1 MKKKRFDTPNKI
13 NQEYELICL
22 CSLNNWSIFATR
34 KRNGIRHIAD
44 HRELRKMSTPDS
56 KWCHSSVGRAMD

>member
-13 NQEYELICL
+13 NVGDQLICV

-34 KRNGIRHIAD
+34 KRNGIKHNTD
-44 HRELRKMSTPDS
+44 HRKLR
-56 KWCHSSVGRAMD
+56 